1 MSYLAVGALGMSLLA
16 GSPMYRQ
23 AASGFVVDGE
33 ASRSC
38 GQYLEAVKAEDAA
51 RPPDADPGKRYT
63 ALYVIFVGVTDGF
76 LTGVNYVDRQG
87 SQLGQSSDAQSRMAW
102 LADYCQAHPQAPF
115 IEALQYLRLE
125 LIKKGT

>member
-1 MSYLAVGALGMSLLA
+1 MSYLAVGVLGMSLLA
-16 GSPMYRQ
+16 GSPMYHQ

-33 ASRSC
+33 AARTC
-38 GQYLEAVKAEDAA
+38 GQYLDAVKAEDAA

-76 LTGVNYVDRQG
+76 LTGVNYIDRDR
-87 SQLGQSSDAQSRMAW
+87 SQLGQNSDAHSRMTW
-102 LADYCQAHPQAPF
+102 LADYCQTHPSAPF